1 MLRAA
6 LHLSQRAEFPEE
18 DEERAMVSTLTAVI
32 LALVLSW
39 AATPLVRRLAVTV
52 GAVDEPTARR
62 VHTRRIPRLGGLA
75 IVAGFMLPLFILVAM
90 GTQIGLMW
98 FSQHSL
104 VVGLLAGGLTI
115 AAAGAWDDTRGMR
128 ARHKLLAQILA
139 ASIAWACGLRL
150 ECVTLPYF
158 GHVSFWPLSFLVTI
172 PWFVAIINA
181 INLID
186 GLDGLAAGVAFFACV
201 ANFITAYLG
210 GYPGNLVI
218 CLLAATLAGA
228 IVGFLFHN
236 FHPATIF
243 MGDTGSMFLGFM
255 LAAIPLFGVGTHK
268 GGTAL
273 AVLVPLLALGL
284 PIFDMISAMVR
295 RYIARR
301 PIFAADRS
309 HIHHKLLDKGHSH
322 RSAVLILYGLSLLFT
337 VVALVAYVGRSHEIG
352 FALVA
357 CSVVLF
363 IVVRAAGS
371 FPFFGAKAK
380 DARPAREA
388 TVEALRRAVPRA
400 LFDIETA
407 GGPDKLRAVLERF
420 AQEAKLIALEV
431 SSAGANGSAR
441 VKPWS
446 WKQETAT
453 SQQLRES
460 VAAAFT
466 LQLGIETVELRFRW
480 DSEECAVNP
489 QAEMLLQLVVDSA
502 ERLLL
507 RRPSTITLE
516 RRSQGSLSVV

>member
-1 MLRAA
+1 MSPAAPHLRGAG
-6 LHLSQRAEFPEE
+6 FP
-18 DEERAMVSTLTAVI
+18 EERAMVSTLTAVI

-39 AATPLVRRLAVTV
+39 AATPLARRVAVMV

-62 VHTRRIPRLGGLA
+62 VHTRCVPRLGGLA
-75 IVAGFMLPLFILVAM
+75 IVAGFVLPLFILVAL

-98 FSQHSL
+98 FSQRSL
-104 VVGLLAGGLTI
+104 VVGLLAGGLAI
-115 AAAGAWDDTRGMR
+115 AAVGAWDDTKGMR
-128 ARHKLLAQILA
+128 ARHKLAAQVLV
-139 ASIAWACGLRL
+139 ASIAWAFGLRL

-181 INLID
+181 VNLID
-186 GLDGLAAGVAFFACV
+186 GLDGLAAGVGFFACV

-210 GYPGNLVI
+210 GYPGNMVI

-273 AVLVPLLALGL
+273 AVMVPLLALGL

-295 RYIARR
+295 RYVARR
-301 PIFAADRS
+301 PIFAPDRS

-337 VVALVAYVGRSHEIG
+337 VVALVAYVGRSLEIG

-363 IVVRAAGS
+363 IVVRTAGS
-371 FPFFGAKAK
+371 LPLFGAQPQ
-380 DARPAREA
+380 DPRRAREA
-388 TVEALRRAVPRA
+388 TVEALRRAVPWA
-400 LFDIETA
+400 LMEMEA
-407 GGPDKLRAVLERF
+407 ASGVDKLRPVLERF
-420 AQEAKLIALEV
+420 AEEAKLVALEV

-446 WKQETAT
+446 WAQDAATA
-453 SQQLRES
+453 QQLREAV
-460 VAAAFT
+460 VAVFPI
-466 LQLGIETVELRFRW
+466 QLEGETVELRFRW

-489 QAEMLLQLVVDSA
+489 QADMLLQLVVDSA

-507 RRPSTITLE
+507 RRPPPRTRDS
-516 RRSQGSLSVV
+516 RPHGRFSVV

>member
-1 MLRAA
+1 M
-6 LHLSQRAEFPEE
+6 
-18 DEERAMVSTLTAVI
+18 
-32 LALVLSW
+32 
-39 AATPLVRRLAVTV
+39 RRLAVTV

-75 IVAGFMLPLFILVAM
+75 IVAGFVLPLFILVAM

-98 FSQHSL
+98 FAQHSL

-115 AAAGAWDDTRGMR
+115 AAAGAWDDTKGMR

-158 GHVSFWPLSFLVTI
+158 GHVSFYPLSFLVTI

-181 INLID
+181 VNLID
-186 GLDGLAAGVAFFACV
+186 GLDGLAAGVGFFACV

-295 RYIARR
+295 RFVARR

-337 VVALVAYVGRSHEIG
+337 VVALVAYVGRSLEIG
-352 FALVA
+352 FALAA

-363 IVVRAAGS
+363 IVVRAVGS
-371 FPFFGAKAK
+371 FPSFGAKPK
-380 DARPAREA
+380 DARRAREA
-388 TVEALRRAVPRA
+388 TVEALRRAVPRV
-400 LFDIETA
+400 LLEIETA
-407 GGPDKLRAVLERF
+407 SGTEKLRAVLERF
-420 AQEAKLIALEV
+420 APEAKLIALEV
-431 SSAGANGSAR
+431 TSAGANGSAR
-441 VKPWS
+441 VKSWS
-446 WKQETAT
+446 WTQEAAT
-453 SQQLRES
+453 PQQIRES

-466 LQLGIETVELRFRW
+466 IQLAGESVELRFRW
-480 DSEECAVNP
+480 DSEECSVNP

-502 ERLLL
+502 ERMLL
-507 RRPSTITLE
+507 RRPSTFTLE
-516 RRSQGSLSVV
+516 RRSQGRLSVV

>member
-1 MLRAA
+1 
-6 LHLSQRAEFPEE
+6 
-18 DEERAMVSTLTAVI
+18 MVSTLTAVI

-39 AATPLVRRLAVTV
+39 ATTPLVRRLALTV

-62 VHTRRIPRLGGLA
+62 VHTRCIPRLGGLA
-75 IVAGFMLPLFILVAM
+75 IVAGFILPLFILVALQ
-90 GTQIGLMW
+90 TQIALQW
-98 FSQHSL
+98 FTQHSL

-115 AAAGAWDDTRGMR
+115 AAAGAWDDIKGMR

-139 ASIAWACGLRL
+139 ASLAWAFGLRL

-158 GHVSFWPLSFLVTI
+158 GHVSFWPLSFFVTI

-181 INLID
+181 VNLID
-186 GLDGLAAGVAFFACV
+186 GLDGLAAGVGFFACV

-295 RYIARR
+295 RFIARR
-301 PIFAADRS
+301 PIFSADRS

-322 RSAVLILYGLSLLFT
+322 RGAVLILYGLSLLFT

-352 FALVA
+352 FALLA
-357 CSVVLF
+357 CSAALF

-371 FPFFGAKAK
+371 FALFG
-380 DARPAREA
+380 ARPAAAKRPREMV
-388 TVEALRRAVPRA
+388 VEALRRAVPRA
-400 LFDIETA
+400 LLEIETA
-407 GGPDKLRAVLERF
+407 SGPERLRVVLERF
-420 AQEAKLIALEV
+420 AAEARLLAMEV
-431 SSAGANGSAR
+431 SSKGANGNAR
-441 VKPWS
+441 VKPWT
-446 WKQETAT
+446 WTRDTAT
-453 SQQLRES
+453 PLKLREAV
-460 VAAAFT
+460 VAVFT
-466 LQLGIETVELRFRW
+466 IELAGETVELRFRW
-480 DSEECAVNP
+480 DSEESAVSP
-489 QAEMLLQLVVDSA
+489 QADMLLQLVADSA

-507 RRPSTITLE
+507 RRPSSRTLE
-516 RRSQGSLSVV
+516 PLSQGRLSVV

>member
-1 MLRAA
+1 M
-6 LHLSQRAEFPEE
+6 
-18 DEERAMVSTLTAVI
+18 
-32 LALVLSW
+32 
-39 AATPLVRRLAVTV
+39 
-52 GAVDEPTARR
+52 DEPTARR
-62 VHTRRIPRLGGLA
+62 VHTRCIPRLGGLA
-75 IVAGFMLPLFILVAM
+75 IIVGFFLPLFILVALQ
-90 GTQIGLMW
+90 TQIALQW
-98 FSQHSL
+98 FSHHSL

-115 AAAGAWDDTRGMR
+115 AAAGAWDDIKGMR

-139 ASIAWACGLRL
+139 ASLAWAFGLRL

-181 INLID
+181 VNLID
-186 GLDGLAAGVAFFACV
+186 GLDGLAAGVGFFACV
-201 ANFITAYLG
+201 ANFVTAYLG

-295 RYIARR
+295 RFIARR
-301 PIFAADRS
+301 PIFSADRS

-322 RSAVLILYGLSLLFT
+322 RGAVLILYGLSLLFT
-337 VVALVAYVGRSHEIG
+337 VVALVAYVGRSHEVG
-352 FALVA
+352 VALLA
-357 CSVVLF
+357 CSAVLF

-371 FPFFGAKAK
+371 FALFG
-380 DARPAREA
+380 ARPAPAKRSREA
-388 TVEALRRAVPRA
+388 VVEALRRAVPRV
-400 LFDIETA
+400 LIEIETA
-407 GGPDKLRAVLERF
+407 SGAERLRVVLERF
-420 AQEAKLIALEV
+420 AGEARLLAMEV
-431 SSAGANGSAR
+431 SSKGANGSAR
-441 VKPWS
+441 VKPWT
-446 WKQETAT
+446 WTRDTAT
-453 SQQLRES
+453 PPQLREAV
-460 VAAAFT
+460 VAVYT
-466 LQLGIETVELRFRW
+466 IELGGEAVELRFRW
-480 DSEECAVNP
+480 DSEESAVNP
-489 QAEMLLQLVVDSA
+489 QADMLLQLVADSA

-507 RRPSTITLE
+507 RRPSSRALDPLP
-516 RRSQGSLSVV
+516 QGRLSVV